1 MAHDPA
7 DRPAEARLFAPFRL
21 DVRDERL
28 WKGTQ
33 ELKIG
38 RKQFAIL
45 KYLTAH
51 SLVLVTQEELVEV
64 VWGKIA
70 MSESLLRTHVGELRR
85 LLGEGII
92 ETVPGRGYRFVR
104 SVEVEKLATS

>member
-1 MAHDPA
+1 MAHLSD
-7 DRPAEARLFAPFRL
+7 DRPADVRRFAPFRL
-21 DVRDERL
+21 DIRDERL

-33 ELKIG
+33 ELKLR
-38 RKQFAIL
+38 RKPFAIL

-51 SLVLVTQEELVEV
+51 PLVLVTHEELVEV

-70 MSESLLRTHVGELRR
+70 VSQSLLRTHVGELRR

-92 ETVPGRGYRFVR
+92 ETVAGRGYRFVR
-104 SVEVEKLATS
+104 SVEVEKP